1 MTLKRAKGR
10 ILALFA
16 VMVALLT
23 CATATPAL
31 AANTPATGATTTF
44 DKYLVMDENASVP
57 PVTFTFTISAGKAVD
72 ATDGSAL
79 PIYAG
84 NDTSRVTGSPSID
97 SASFSTT
104 DKTHSSVQGDDG
116 LSLSSGQKY
125 AKKSVTVNFRDV
137 KYSAMGIY
145 RYIITENSSS
155 ASGITNDAEST
166 RTLDVYVQYGEGD
179 NLIVADYVLYKSSA
193 SSDKS
198 DGFTNTY
205 ATNDLTLEK
214 NVTGNQGDRD
224 KYFAFT
230 VNISDA
236 VAGTIYTVDLTDAD
250 ESPMVDGTGETNPAS
265 LTVAAG
271 GTVKAT
277 FYLKHEQ
284 SIVIQGLTSGTKYTI
299 TETDYSADGYTT
311 TNTDNTADGA
321 DGKTTGQH
329 AMGTVDHT
337 VTFTND
343 KDGAIPT
350 GILLETTPYLVMG
363 GVVVVGLVALVA
375 TRRRRAR

>member
-10 ILALFA
+10 IFALFA
-16 VMVALLT
+16 VMAALLT

-31 AANTPATGATTTF
+31 AANTPATGTTTTF
-44 DKYLVMDENASVP
+44 DKYLVMDETASVP
-57 PVTFTFTISAGKAVD
+57 PVTFTFTISAGEAVD

-84 NDTSRVTGSPSID
+84 DDESRVSGTPTIS
-97 SASFSTT
+97 SASFTPEDTTYST
-104 DKTHSSVQGDDG
+104 VQEGDG

-125 AKKSVTVNFRDV
+125 AKKSVTVNFGDV

-179 NLIVADYVLYKSSA
+179 NLIVADYVLYESGAKST
-193 SSDKS
+193 
-198 DGFTNTY
+198 GFTNAY
-205 ATNDLTLEK
+205 ATNDLTLTK
-214 NVTGNQGDRD
+214 MVTGNQGDRD
-224 KYFAFT
+224 KYFQFT
-230 VNISDA
+230 VVISDA
-236 VAGTIYTVDLTDAD
+236 AEGTVYTVNLTGA
-250 ESPMVDGTGETNPAS
+250 EENPTVGGSSEANPGS
-265 LTVAAG
+265 LTVGPG
-271 GTVKAT
+271 GTISGT
-277 FYLKHEQ
+277 FYLKHGQ
-284 SIVIQGLTSGTKYTI
+284 SIVIQGLTSGTTYTI
-299 TETDYSADGYTT
+299 TEEDYSTDGYTT
-311 TNTDNTADGA
+311 TNTDNTTSGT
-321 DGKTTGQH
+321 TTGDKTMD
-329 AMGTVDHT
+329 AVDHT
-337 VTFTND
+337 VTFTNN
-343 KDGAIPT
+343 KDGVIPT